1 MIIYVLAFSNDDTGR
16 DDYRKLIS
24 DQEDYVCK
32 TINNKIVVIFVSPDI
47 RLSLTDLIRNCKNQ
61 FQYNEAVNVYI
72 LAPDYRLNNIFNI
85 NQNNIIRV
93 KTHGQFVSNFVNP
106 ALGGIIQNI
115 QNATTNRNPIVFD
128 PLIVIFTEEV
138 TNTIGEVYGRPEW
151 HKAINSNKA
160 TFYDD
165 NLKPIPI
172 NNADKE
178 KIRIAE
184 FKVDNN
190 YTVLFVKENNHGA
203 DKGGINN
210 LLSQILN
217 QEQWKIFPK
226 EDIYVA
232 VHALSD
238 YAKDGDVD
246 GFKKEFKDQVN
257 YICNFHHTD
266 DEPLYKQFCGEEG
279 ALIKFFEELNK
290 SDESNKAEELCND
303 LIKLIIK
310 ISGKDIRDISLLKH
324 QIINY
329 LEPLRVDIDG
339 LIDKNFENKYW
350 DEVSKYWTG
359 EKVEEIFKNI
369 NRVIDDFL
377 AKKNSKKEIKDFV
390 ENIKHRINEV
400 EDLFRVS
407 ELLNALKNNDKKTAK
422 SICNLHSNI
431 YKKWMDEL
439 INKFD
444 NVKSNL

>member
-1 MIIYVLAFSNDDTGR
+1 MKVYIFVILTNTWNNAQQKRCLTQLNNYNLLYRYYQKQNLIICLIPTGFNDAPQTICNQLAEQL
-16 DDYRKLIS
+16 K
-24 DQEDYVCK
+24 
-32 TINNKIVVIFVSPDI
+32 INN
-47 RLSLTDLIRNCKNQ
+47 LSLQDFKVIYSPSHSPGANWLNQ
-61 FQYNEAVNVYI
+61 NITHTQTLSENMGVYGENI
-72 LAPDYRLNNIFNI
+72 INGKIDFLNN
-85 NQNNIIRV
+85 
-93 KTHGQFVSNFVNP
+93 
-106 ALGGIIQNI
+106 L
-115 QNATTNRNPIVFD
+115 D
-128 PLIVIFTEEV
+128 PLIIIFTLKFSNV
-138 TNTIGEVYGRPEW
+138 DYPEW

-165 NLKPIPI
+165 NLNVFQPI
-172 NNADKE
+172 NDADKE

-190 YTVLFVKENNHGA
+190 YTVLFIKENDYDGA
-203 DKGGINN
+203 KNKKDETKNGINN
-210 LLSQILN
+210 LLSRILEKWGN
-217 QEQWKIFPK
+217 SVNK

-257 YICNFHHTD
+257 SICNFHHTD
-266 DEPLYKQFCGEEG
+266 DEPLYKQFCGKEG

-290 SDESNKAEELCND
+290 SDGSNKAEDLCND

-359 EKVEEIFKNI
+359 EKVEEIFKNV
-369 NRVIDDFL
+369 NRVIDDFV

-407 ELLNALKNNDKKTAK
+407 ELLNALKNNDKKTAQ

-431 YKKWMDEL
+431 YKKWMDGL
-439 INKFD
+439 ISEFENM
-444 NVKSNL
+444 KSNLE